1 MIKILTIIGARPQI
15 IKAAALSRTINN
27 LFSSEI
33 EEIIVHTGQHY
44 DFNMSQVFIQE
55 LSIPQPKYNLNVGS
69 GKQGE
74 QTAAMIIGLEKILL
88 DEKPDWCVVYGD
100 TNSTLA
106 ASVAASKIN
115 VPIAHIE
122 AGLRSYNKTMP
133 EELNRICCDH
143 FSTILFAPTDTAV
156 NNLQREGFNVDSNA
170 PYSIN
175 NPAIINSGDI
185 MLDNTLYFRELA
197 KKNTQVLVENDIQN
211 SQFILCTIHRQNNTD
226 DNNRLKNIL
235 ESVMEIADKLRIKII
250 LPLHP
255 RTNKVI
261 KETFSP
267 EFVNQLFNNN
277 FVKII
282 DPVSFLDMILLENN
296 SSLILTDSGGV
307 QKEAYFLNKPCV
319 ILRNET
325 EWTEIIEH
333 ETGILA
339 DANKEKIINS
349 TVSLIENPPKSFPP
363 LFGNG
368 MAAVNICKALIEYK

>member
-33 EEIIVHTGQHY
+33 EEVIVHTGQHY
-44 DFNMSQVFIQE
+44 DFNMSEVFIQE

-74 QTAAMIIGLEKILL
+74 QTAAMITGLEKILI

-115 VPIAHIE
+115 IPIAHIE

-133 EELNRICCDH
+133 EELNRIACDH
-143 FSTILFAPTDTAV
+143 FSTILFAPTDTAI
-156 NNLQREGFNVDSNA
+156 NNLQREGFNIESNA

-175 NPAIINSGDI
+175 NPAVINSGDI

-197 KKNTQVLVENDIQN
+197 KKNIQILIENDIQN

-226 DNNRLKNIL
+226 DNKRLKNIL
-235 ESVMEIADKLRIKII
+235 ESVLEIADKLKLKII

-261 KETFSP
+261 KESFSL
-267 EFVNQLFNNN
+267 EFVNKLFNND

-333 ETGILA
+333 NTGILA

-349 TVSLIENPPKSFPP
+349 TINLIENTPKNFPP

-368 MAAVNICKALIEYK
+368 LAAVNICKALIEYK